1 MHRFLSPLSIDAIIA
16 CNRSPLRLY
25 IWTNLT
31 RCARG
36 DITTHRNVLPEGADQ
51 ADSTEPLLRLSL
63 FGAMQLQDPSGR
75 SVLPR
80 SRKTRAVLAVLALSE
95 SRPVLRTRLTGL
107 LWSRRENEQA
117 RASLRQSVHELQVAL
132 GPRAGRILR
141 ADRNHL
147 SVLHDRLW
155 VDVRALAAATVSQ
168 PQCLDLFQRTLLED
182 LIGLDAAFDRWLEE
196 ERQRLARHT
205 RSVAEGVLAQQCET
219 SATIAAAERLL
230 FIDPVHEGAWQ
241 ALIRAH
247 IGRGDRAA
255 ARLVFDRCTAA
266 LADVGL
272 APSVIT
278 RELVGSALRVPFQ
291 VTRDLQP
298 DEGTEGIRLAVL
310 PPRALEE
317 DQLKAL
323 SLGLAEEIT
332 AALSQFRWISCVDG
346 TLSAGD
352 GGSGQRCDLD
362 FVLDSTL
369 QRSGS
374 RIRTIARLIDVR
386 AGGKVTWIRRFDHEL
401 DDVLVLQAEIA
412 AETAAQVDSAL
423 LLREGERLVSRGPR
437 EPTAYNLMMRAIP
450 ALYRLEPSAFLAAG
464 EIFEAALAI
473 EPGNA
478 SAHAWWA
485 YWHVL
490 LVGQGWGGD
499 PAVAA
504 RRAGDLAERAVMLDP
519 SDARALA
526 LVGHVRSFLCK
537 RPEEARA
544 LHERAISLNPNLP
557 LAWCFS
563 GGDNSYLGRHEE
575 AIAQITEA
583 QRLSPHDP
591 HAFYFDSVL
600 MLPHLLRG
608 DFETTVTLGRRSI
621 ALNPSFSG
629 TYKGYLSALGHLGRD
644 GEAVEVLPRLLALEP
659 GFSIRS
665 AVERS
670 PMTRREDLAL
680 YAEGL
685 RRAGLREG

>member
-1 MHRFLSPLSIDAIIA
+1 
-16 CNRSPLRLY
+16 
-25 IWTNLT
+25 
-31 RCARG
+31 
-36 DITTHRNVLPEGADQ
+36 
-51 ADSTEPLLRLSL
+51 
-63 FGAMQLQDPSGR
+63 MQLKDASGR

-80 SRKTRAVLAVLALSE
+80 SRKTRAVLAVLALGE
-95 SRPVLRTRLTGL
+95 PRPVLRTRLTGL
-107 LWSRRENEQA
+107 LWSRRESEQA
-117 RASLRQSVHELQVAL
+117 RASLRQALHELNVAL
-132 GPRAGRILR
+132 GPQACRILR

-147 SVLHDRLW
+147 GLLHDRLW

-168 PQCLDLFQRTLLED
+168 PQSLDLFQRTLLED
-182 LIGLDAAFDRWLEE
+182 LIGLDAAFDYWLEE

-205 RSVAEGVLAQQCET
+205 RSVAEGVLAEQYET
-219 SATIAAAERLL
+219 NATIVAAERLL
-230 FIDPVHEGAWQ
+230 FIDPIHEGAWQ

-247 IGRGDRAA
+247 MDQGDRAA
-255 ARLVFDRCTAA
+255 ARLSFDRCTAT
-266 LADVGL
+266 LADAGL
-272 APSVIT
+272 APSVVT
-278 RELVGSALRVPFQ
+278 EELVGSMLRVPFQ
-291 VTRDLQP
+291 ATRDLRLGEQI
-298 DEGTEGIRLAVL
+298 EGIRLAVL
-310 PPRALEE
+310 PPRALEADHLE
-317 DQLKAL
+317 AL

-332 AALSQFRWISCVDG
+332 AALSRFRWISCVDS
-346 TLSAGD
+346 TLSAGN
-352 GGSGQRCDLD
+352 GGLAKSVGHSGQRRDLD
-362 FVLDSTL
+362 FVLDSTV

-374 RIRTIARLIDVR
+374 RIRTIVRLLDIR
-386 AGGKVTWIRRFDHEL
+386 AGGTVTWVHRFDREL
-401 DDVLVLQAEIA
+401 DDVLILQGEIA
-412 AETAAQVDSAL
+412 AETAAQIDSEL
-423 LLREGERLVSRGPR
+423 LLREGERLVSRGQGA
-437 EPTAYNLMMRAIP
+437 PTAYNLIMRAIP
-450 ALYRLEPSAFLAAG
+450 SLYRLDPSAFLAAG
-464 EIFEAALAI
+464 EIFAAALAI

-478 SAHAWWA
+478 AAHAWWA

-499 PAVAA
+499 PAVATQ
-504 RRAGDLAERAVMLDP
+504 RAGELAERAVMLDP
-519 SDARALA
+519 ADARALT

-563 GGDNSYLGRHEE
+563 GGDNSYMGRHEE

-629 TYKGYLSALGHLGRD
+629 TYKGYLSALGHLGHD
-644 GEAVEVLPRLLALEP
+644 GEAVKVLPRLLALEP

-665 AVERS
+665 ALERS
-670 PMTRREDLAL
+670 PMMRPEYLAL